1 MSLAKLTS
9 VSTQT
14 LSLLL
19 ERQRQ
24 QTLPSFVS
32 GAPNSEQYTRNAE
45 QINKNLQQLR
55 DGIRALEAKDGRTE
69 AVSLLRNQYER
80 MRGMLGDDSQVES
93 LDPPE
98 TQRTPSPTASL
109 IPQVPSRSPEP
120 MTPYTDDPDANEDPS
135 ILLQTQQRMM
145 DTQDEHLDR
154 LSHSINRQRDLSIQ
168 INDELDVHHGLLSE
182 LDTDIDRTH
191 DRMSG
196 ARRRLDRFAKGAKNN
211 GSTVIIA
218 ALILILLILIII
230 FKT

>member
-80 MRGMLGDDSQVES
+80 MRGMLGEDSQVERCVYS
-93 LDPPE
+93 L
-98 TQRTPSPTASL
+98 
-109 IPQVPSRSPEP
+109 SRCG
-120 MTPYTDDPDANEDPS
+120 T
-135 ILLQTQQRMM
+135 R
-145 DTQDEHLDR
+145 
-154 LSHSINRQRDLSIQ
+154 
-168 INDELDVHHGLLSE
+168 
-182 LDTDIDRTH
+182 
-191 DRMSG
+191 
-196 ARRRLDRFAKGAKNN
+196 
-211 GSTVIIA
+211 GS
-218 ALILILLILIII
+218 
-230 FKT
+230 